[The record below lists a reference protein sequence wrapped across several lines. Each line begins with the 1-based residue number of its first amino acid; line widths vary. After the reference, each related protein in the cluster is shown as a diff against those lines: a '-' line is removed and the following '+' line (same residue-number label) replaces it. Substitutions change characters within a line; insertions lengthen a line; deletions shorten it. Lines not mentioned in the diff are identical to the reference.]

1 MFRIID
7 FKSLLRYIAI
17 ITTILSIG
25 AYELVQSYWL
35 NDLKIVK
42 ILSIA
47 PWIALLLTI
56 ALTTSITARAL
67 WSVLKKIN
75 PSLYPDLN
83 GTWEG
88 EITTETNQVIPVRV
102 LIKQTLL
109 TTQINIHTQTSKSL
123 TLETTPTI
131 ESGEPKLY
139 YIYRS
144 LPKDPN
150 WSSYT
155 GSTIFDIRK
164 VGHDDNCTLELSGYY
179 YTDRK
184 TTGRI
189 RFRQIGSCVEK
200 DVSFY

>member
-7 FKSLLRYIAI
+7 FTSLLRYVAV
-17 ITTILSIG
+17 ITTILSII
-25 AYELVQSYWL
+25 AYELVQSYWI

-47 PWIALLLTI
+47 PWIALSITI
-56 ALTTSITARAL
+56 VLTTSITARPIWKL
-67 WSVLKKIN
+67 MKKIK

-88 EITTETNQVIPVRV
+88 EITTEKNQVIPVRA

-109 TTQINIHTQTSKSL
+109 ETQINIHTQTSKSL
-123 TLETTPTI
+123 TLETTPKI
-131 ESGEPKLY
+131 EGGEPKLY
-139 YIYRS
+139 YMYRS

-150 WSSYT
+150 WSSFT

-164 VGHDDNCTLELSGYY
+164 VDDTDVLELSGYY

-184 TTGRI
+184 TMGRI
-189 RFRQIGSCVEK
+189 RFKQVGSCVEK
-200 DVSFY
+200 DISFY